1 MSSLQIPPNLRAGQR
16 YAEKRNEKVRSENDD
31 VVAAGRTAA
40 SVRPRL
46 TADKEQGG
54 SNEAVTEAVKGR
66 SLPVGKGERG
76 S

>member
-40 SVRPRL
+40 SVRHRR
-46 TADKEQGG
+46 TSDKEQGG
-54 SNEAVTEAVKGR
+54 SNEAGTEAVKGEACR
-66 SLPVGKGERG
+66 
-76 S
+76 